1 MLTIKKLYRK
11 DYQGED
17 IIVNMIY
24 QGGEWHKTTEFAEP
38 SSIFPTKTS
47 RAIVMGNGQSRLQLT
62 TNLFSALNAHR
73 ENFGPNGIQIYGCNA
88 LYRDYE
94 PDYLIVT
101 GREIAREVVRAGY
114 WENHICYTGQNNL
127 VEFPS
132 KFYLIP
138 QNPGWDAGTL
148 AAYLACF
155 DGYPRVYM
163 LGFDG
168 DSNSQVSAFN
178 VYNGTNGYPTV
189 NDPSLEAFSV
199 KSLVELMKVYNDVE
213 FVRVMP
219 NVAWYTPELWKYQT
233 NFRQID
239 FEEFKSEVDL

>member
-1 MLTIKKLYRK
+1 MLTVKKLYRK

-17 IIVNMIY
+17 IIVNMTY
-24 QGGEWHKTTEFAEP
+24 QGGAWQKDTEFESP

-47 RAIVMGNGQSRLQLT
+47 RAIIMGNGQSRLKLAP
-62 TNLFSALNAHR
+62 NLFTALKAHR
-73 ENFGPNGIQIYGCNA
+73 ENFGVSGIQVYGCNA
-88 LYRDYE
+88 LYRDFD
-94 PDYLIVT
+94 PDYLVIT
-101 GREIAREVVRAGY
+101 GRDIAREIAGSGY
-114 WENHICYTGQNNL
+114 CQQHICYSVQNNL
-127 VEFPS
+127 VEFPGH
-132 KFYLIP
+132 FYLTP
-138 QNPGWDAGTL
+138 QNPSWDAGTL

-178 VYNGTNGYPTV
+178 VYNGTNGYPSN

-199 KSLVELMKVYNDVE
+199 KSLVALMNLYTDVE

-219 NVAWYTPELWKYQT
+219 TTGWYTPESWKYQT
-233 NFRQID
+233 NFRQTD
-239 FEEFKSEVDL
+239 FETFKSEIDL